1 MKGISMS
8 AERNKAIVR
17 RMVEEL
23 QSGHNLDVVDE
34 LFAVDFVD
42 HSVPPGLPP
51 SREGVKMQFAMF
63 FSAFPDL
70 HVVIHDQVAEGDRV
84 VTRKTFHGTHQ
95 GDLFGIPPT
104 DRSVAFDV
112 VDILCMQDG
121 KITDHWNVVDQLGLM
136 YQIGAIPA
144 PEQIGA

>member
-1 MKGISMS
+1 MS
-8 AERNKAIVR
+8 AEHNKMIVR
-17 RMVEEL
+17 QMVEEL
-23 QSGHNLDVVDE
+23 QSGHNLDLVDV
-34 LFAVDFVD
+34 LFAADFVD
-42 HSVPPGLPP
+42 HSVPPWLPH

-70 HVVIHDQVAEGDRV
+70 RVVIHDQVAEGDRV

-104 DRSVAFDV
+104 HSSVAFDV
-112 VDILCMQDG
+112 IDILCVQDG

-136 YQIGAIPA
+136 RQIGAIPA
-144 PEQIGA
+144 PEQINA

>member
-1 MKGISMS
+1 MS
-8 AERNKAIVR
+8 AEQNKALVR
-17 RMVEEL
+17 RIVDEA

-34 LFAVDFVD
+34 LLAADFVD

-70 HVVIHDQVAEGDRV
+70 RVVIHDQVAEGDRV

-95 GDLFGIPPT
+95 GDLMGIPAT
-104 DRSVAFDV
+104 GRSVAFDV
-112 VDILCMQDG
+112 IDILRVQNG

-136 YQIGAIPA
+136 HQIGAIPA
-144 PEQIGA
+144 PEQINA

>member
-1 MKGISMS
+1 MS

-51 SREGVKMQFAMF
+51 NREGVKMQFAMF

-104 DRSVAFDV
+104 ERSVAFDV
-112 VDILCMQDG
+112 VDILCVRDG
-121 KITDHWNVVDQLGLM
+121 KIMDHWNVVDQLGLM
-136 YQIGAIPA
+136 HQIGAIPT
-144 PEQIGA
+144 PEQATA

>member
-1 MKGISMS
+1 MS
-8 AERNKAIVR
+8 AEQNKALVR
-17 RMVEEL
+17 RIVDEA

-34 LFAVDFVD
+34 LLAADFVD

-70 HVVIHDQVAEGDRV
+70 HVVIHNQVAEGDRV

-95 GDLFGIPPT
+95 GDLMGIPAT
-104 DRSVAFDV
+104 GRSVAFDV
-112 VDILCMQDG
+112 IDILRVQNG

-136 YQIGAIPA
+136 HQIGAIPA
-144 PEQIGA
+144 PEQINA

>member
-1 MKGISMS
+1 MGT
-8 AERNKAIVR
+8 EHNKAIVR
-17 RMVEEL
+17 QVLEEL
-23 QSGHNLDVVDE
+23 QNRHNLDVVDA
-34 LFAVDFVD
+34 LFAADFVD

-51 SREGVKMQFAMF
+51 GREGVKMQFAMF

-112 VDILCMQDG
+112 IDILRVQDG

-136 YQIGAIPA
+136 HQIGAIPA
-144 PEQIGA
+144 PEQIDA

>member
-1 MKGISMS
+1 MS
-8 AERNKAIVR
+8 AEQNKAIVR
-17 RMVEEL
+17 RIVDEA
-23 QSGHNLDVVDE
+23 QSGHNLGVVDE
-34 LFAVDFVD
+34 LLAADFVD

-63 FSAFPDL
+63 FNAFPDL

-95 GDLFGIPPT
+95 GDLMGIPPT
-104 DRSVAFDV
+104 GRSVAFDV
-112 VDILCMQDG
+112 IDILCVQDG

-136 YQIGAIPA
+136 HQIGAIPA
-144 PEQIGA
+144 PE

>member
-1 MKGISMS
+1 MS
-8 AERNKAIVR
+8 AERNKAIVC

-112 VDILCMQDG
+112 IDILCVRDG
-121 KITDHWNVVDQLGLM
+121 KIVDHWNVVDQLGLM
-136 YQIGAIPA
+136 RQIGVIPA
-144 PEQIGA
+144 PEQINA

>member
-1 MKGISMS
+1 MS
-8 AERNKAIVR
+8 AEQNKALIR

-34 LFAVDFVD
+34 LFAADFVD

-51 SREGVKMQFAMF
+51 DRAGVKMQFAMF
-63 FSAFPDL
+63 FNAFPDL
-70 HVVIHDQVAEGDRV
+70 HVVIRDQVAEGDRV

-95 GDLFGIPPT
+95 GDLMGIPPT
-104 DRSVAFDV
+104 SRAVAFDV
-112 VDILCMQDG
+112 IDILCVQDG

-136 YQIGAIPA
+136 HQIGAISP